1 MLGLEPIKVSSLTS
15 SLVLTLLY
23 AGLGLLTVTLAS
35 TLVLAYL
42 ISRIMWR
49 LGRAGVDVHKP
60 CNIFVVES
68 VGVSILFSLL
78 LATPMVYSLGF
89 KMEAL
94 AFAFSVLIAGLIG
107 LVDDFLVLRAWA
119 KIALGALPSVPIILL
134 SVYEP
139 RPLIPLDGVARLTI
153 VYPLSLPIV
162 YTVATN
168 AFNMYDTH
176 NGVMLSSATLIIIAM
191 ITGGYIQYTYGFEES
206 ALAVILGMATLGA
219 VVGMLYY
226 NLYPARAF
234 NGDVG
239 SFTVGAAVASIAI
252 IGRVEAVAL
261 IAGLPVALNGFL
273 KITSIGFKERRGF
286 QRPVEMEGWLIK
298 PRISKDSPMSLTV
311 LLTSRNPLSEPEV
324 LVASTWLTWL
334 SSILSLVTLYMTL
347 ARLS

>member
-1 MLGLEPIKVSSLTS
+1 
-15 SLVLTLLY
+15 
-23 AGLGLLTVTLAS
+23 
-35 TLVLAYL
+35 
-42 ISRIMWR
+42 
-49 LGRAGVDVHKP
+49 
-60 CNIFVVES
+60 
-68 VGVSILFSLL
+68 
-78 LATPMVYSLGF
+78 
-89 KMEAL
+89 
-94 AFAFSVLIAGLIG
+94 
-107 LVDDFLVLRAWA
+107 
-119 KIALGALPSVPIILL
+119 LGALPSVPIILL

-273 KITSIGFKERRGF
+273 KITSIGFKERRSF

-324 LVASTWLTWL
+324 IVASTWLTWL
-334 SSILSLVTLYMTL
+334 SSILSLVTLYLTL
-347 ARLS
+347 TRLP